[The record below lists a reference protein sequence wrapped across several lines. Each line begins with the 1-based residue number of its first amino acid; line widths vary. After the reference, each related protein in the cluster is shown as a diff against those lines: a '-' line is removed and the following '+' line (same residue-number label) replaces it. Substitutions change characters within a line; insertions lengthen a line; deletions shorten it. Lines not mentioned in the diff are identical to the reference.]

1 MENASSY
8 SYQDVVDMSKNTGI
22 PVFII
27 GIGEEYDIQ
36 ELQNLAN
43 ECSGQYCG
51 GIGDAANVTL
61 EVGKNIEIVKNIYL
75 I

>member
-22 PVFII
+22 PVLII

-43 ECSGQYCG
+43 ECSGQYYF
-51 GIGDAANVTL
+51 ANVDDL
-61 EVGKNIEIVKNIYL
+61 ELILEDIYINIYHEQL
-75 I
+75 